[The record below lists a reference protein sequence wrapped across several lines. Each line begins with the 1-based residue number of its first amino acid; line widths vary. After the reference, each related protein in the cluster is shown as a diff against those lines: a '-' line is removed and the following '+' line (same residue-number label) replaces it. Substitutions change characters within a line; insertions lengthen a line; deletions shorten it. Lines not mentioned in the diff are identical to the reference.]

1 MTHTRF
7 FQALCTVL
15 VADTPVLLSVE
26 GRSAVGLPHVVEGS
40 EPDDIGGDSLL
51 DGGDGGLLILDA
63 GNGNTVGATLSGPAG
78 LGDPGLLAT
87 ADAGNT
93 LHLLN
98 KPLTRVLG
106 SNAAVEEGVRVDS
119 DVVRELAKS
128 GVGNHGDESVD
139 SDNAT
144 SVASGGEGRLG
155 RSDTLANISNSELAA
170 VDNLVTNGDGVE
182 SGPVAVSG
190 LGQGLQVRGEGL
202 IGIDVVDTCEDL
214 QVVLLASAE
223 DGGDLVAVNTVGAD
237 EGPLIAIA
245 LGEGLDGSE
254 VAVDLILGL
263 AATVI
268 GVRRVDNTVSRG
280 TLAAGR
286 RGRGRGSSLGGRGL
300 RAVRNTGRD
309 RKDRGLSGGCGLGG
323 GGLLGDGSLVDR
335 GQSGRSLSDVDR
347 RRRCLGLGVDR
358 GGRSNS
364 DGGGC
369 GSLTLSGGGVRSAV
383 LVNEDD
389 NVGELSGNVGV
400 VGLVDDLLTLLV
412 ELLVTTV
419 VTRRLSSSKVD
430 QRQSAEGSNTSSH
443 HDE

>member
-1 MTHTRF
+1 MG
-7 FQALCTVL
+7 V
-15 VADTPVLLSVE
+15 
-26 GRSAVGLPHVVEGS
+26 
-40 EPDDIGGDSLL
+40 
-51 DGGDGGLLILDA
+51 DG
-63 GNGNTVGATLSGPAG
+63 N
-78 LGDPGLLAT
+78 
-87 ADAGNT
+87 
-93 LHLLN
+93 
-98 KPLTRVLG
+98 
-106 SNAAVEEGVRVDS
+106 
-119 DVVRELAKS
+119 VVRELAKS

-190 LGQGLQVRGEGL
+190 LGQGLQVSGEGL
-202 IGIDVVDTCEDL
+202 IGVNVEDTSEDL

-245 LGEGLDGSE
+245 LGEGVDGSE

-268 GVRRVDNTVSRG
+268 GVRRVDNAVSRG

-286 RGRGRGSSLGGRGL
+286 RGRGRGSGLGGGSL
-300 RAVRNTGRD
+300 RAVRDTGRD
-309 RKDRGLSGGCGLGG
+309 REDRGLGSGGGLG
-323 GGLLGDGSLVDR
+323 GGLLGDGSLVDG
-335 GQSGRSLSDVDR
+335 GQSGGGGGDVNRRGRGLRVGRLSS
-347 RRRCLGLGVDR
+347 GLGVDR
-358 GGRSNS
+358 GRRGNNGSS
-364 DGGGC
+364 GGC

-383 LVNEDD
+383 LVNKDD

-400 VGLVDDLLTLLV
+400 VGLVDYLLTLLV